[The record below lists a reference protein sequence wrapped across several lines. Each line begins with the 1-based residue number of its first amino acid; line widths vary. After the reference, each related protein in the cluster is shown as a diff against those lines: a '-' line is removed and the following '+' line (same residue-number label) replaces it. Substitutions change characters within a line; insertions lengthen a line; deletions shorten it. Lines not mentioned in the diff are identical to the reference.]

1 MAIFP
6 FSVIIG
12 GGPREAL
19 GGPTSCSVSAN
30 AHCKGMQ
37 AALRRLCL
45 QSRRAR
51 FACGA
56 GSPLITELS
65 RPQRLALQKSW
76 AYQPA
81 GTLPGVSTR
90 IAVSDELSRKLP
102 RRRRSSTAELRPNCA
117 TKHRASVLSGERST
131 RHSFILFIIIYL
143 NIPSNLKNP
152 VAHYLDT
159 LVA

>member
-1 MAIFP
+1 MHQTLLAP
-6 FSVIIG
+6 
-12 GGPREAL
+12 
-19 GGPTSCSVSAN
+19 SAPPLTN
-30 AHCKGMQ
+30 KGML
-37 AALRRLCL
+37 AAPHRLCVH
-45 QSRRAR
+45 SRRVR

-56 GSPLITELS
+56 GSPLITEVS

-90 IAVSDELSRKLP
+90 IAVSEELSRKLP

-117 TKHRASVLSGERST
+117 TKHRAPVLPGNRST
-131 RHSFILFIIIYL
+131 RQAFWMIHYNLCKISIPL
-143 NIPSNLKNP
+143 NLTNP
-152 VAHYLDT
+152 VAHCLDT